1 MPHDYPDDLAKF
13 VAERWDNDAGWDLL
27 PRPEVLEQ
35 ILSACYQASLLSEE
49 QRKLTFRILACS
61 PQILSPDDSPPT
73 GLHRMIF
80 SPARPFDEQ
89 ELRRLAPAVEFHR
102 SLLGIHWQRNGEVS
116 IWGVVHSGPR
126 WLQAAHGGRL
136 MPSPLP
142 PALVICIKGPG
153 QLTVCQGST
162 TLGMLVN
169 GQIVRPQVDL
179 FDSTWLPG
187 MFQESRRDARNEYI
201 KQFGEPQNT
210 DPSIIERLTGL
221 LAQHVVRR
229 IISLVRSRRH
239 GGAILFVDPEV
250 GRKLMAANTF
260 LQVKYR
266 FLDEEPRHRFR
277 SLVFRLIHRLQAM
290 HNDEGG
296 ITWEQ
301 FLTTNDPLV
310 HHLDEAIFELAHL
323 VSSLT
328 AVDGAVLM
336 NNRFEILGFGAEIS
350 GSLPEVETVQLCEDA
365 EGEVTHFIRTD
376 GVGTRHRSAFRFCN
390 RFPGSLAIIVS
401 QDGNVRFAAAR
412 DEKVYC
418 WDHVSVSFLDV

>member
-1 MPHDYPDDLAKF
+1 MPHFYPADLARF
-13 VAERWDNDAGWDLL
+13 VTEKWDGDAGWDLL
-27 PRPEVLEQ
+27 PREETLEQ
-35 ILSACYQASLLSEE
+35 LLSTCYQASLLSEE

-61 PQILSPDDSPPT
+61 PQMLSPDDSPPT
-73 GLHRMIF
+73 GLHRLMF
-80 SPARPFDEQ
+80 SPGRPFDEQ
-89 ELRRLAPAVEFHR
+89 ELRRVVPAAEFHR
-102 SLLGIHWQRNGEVS
+102 SLVGVHWQRNGELQ
-116 IWGVVHSGPR
+116 IWGLVHSGPR

-142 PALVICIKGPG
+142 PSLVVCVKGPG
-153 QLTVCQGST
+153 QLTVCQGNNA
-162 TLGMLVN
+162 LGMLVN
-169 GQIVRPQVDL
+169 GHISQPQLDV
-179 FDSTWLPG
+179 FGSTWLSG
-187 MFQESRRDARNEYI
+187 MFQESRRESRDEYI
-201 KQFGEPQNT
+201 RQYGQPQNT
-210 DPSIIERLTGL
+210 DSSVIERLTAL

-229 IISLVRSRRH
+229 IISLIRSARH
-239 GGAILFVDPEV
+239 GGAVLFVDPEV
-250 GRKLMAANTF
+250 GQKLMASNTF

-266 FLDEEPRHRFR
+266 FLDEEPRRRFR
-277 SLVFRLIHRLQAM
+277 TLVFRLIHRLQGM
-290 HNDEGG
+290 HSDEGG

-310 HHLDEAIFELAHL
+310 QHLDEAIFELAHL
-323 VSSLT
+323 VSNLS

-336 NNRFEILGFGAEIS
+336 TNRFEILGFGSEIS

-376 GVGTRHRSAFRFCN
+376 GVGTRHRSAFRFCH

-412 DEKVYC
+412 NEKVYC